1 MNLAPFLAAPLTVQ
15 VHALAALSALLLGT
29 VQLVAPKGTLPHRV
43 TGWLWAGL
51 MTVAALSS
59 FIFVWGP
66 GFDGLGPIHILSVVT
81 LGSLVTLIRTAR
93 TGRIRAH
100 RSTALWLFIA
110 ALVITGAFTLIP
122 GRLMHCVALTPPGAS
137 CQPGAN

>member
-1 MNLAPFLAAPLTVQ
+1 MNSAAFLAAPLAVQ
-15 VHALAALSALLLGT
+15 LHALAALAALALGT
-29 VQLVAPKGTLPHRV
+29 IQLLAPKGTLAHRV

-59 FIFVWGP
+59 FVFVWGP
-66 GFDGLGPIHILSVVT
+66 GFDGLGPIHILSVVA
-81 LGSLVTLIRTAR
+81 LVSLVSLIRTAR

-122 GRLMHCVALTPPGAS
+122 GRLMHCVAFTAPGS
-137 CQPGAN
+137 PCQLGAP